1 MQVDP
6 NAPPVVT
13 GPVPSPTVSGAI
25 KQAAKATGANFQY
38 LLATAQVES
47 NYNPN
52 AQGAT
57 SSAKGLFQ
65 FIEQTWL
72 ATLKDAGP
80 AHGYGKYSDAIGRT
94 AEGQYVVTDP
104 KLASKIMNLRAD
116 PTANS
121 VMAGAFTK
129 NNAAKLGERLGRNPT
144 EGELYIAHFLGPAG
158 ASRMINMA
166 ESRPNTR
173 AADVFPS
180 AAQANPTIFYNR
192 QGGARSVA
200 DVYQMLIGRY
210 ANARSSPA
218 NKALA
223 PVAVAATQTKPAP
236 QAPVQAPAATQP
248 KSVSQLAAVQTQV
261 PPPAVAQA
269 TAFAPET
276 SQLSAAYAQAMR
288 PTPVAVERPENRPVF
303 HSLFSVSG
311 RDTPVAPI
319 VSSLWGSPPTQPP
332 EARPAKPTVLPE
344 APMLASAE
352 NQPQQPPKPVPVEA
366 PQPQQS
372 SGGALDLFQEGL
384 PDARALFRG
393 RV

>member
-6 NAPPVVT
+6 NAPQPIS
-13 GPVPSPTVSGAI
+13 GPTPSPTVSGAI
-25 KQAAKATGANFQY
+25 KQAAKQTGANFQY

-72 ATLKDAGP
+72 ATMKEAGP
-80 AHGYGKYSDAIGRT
+80 AHGYSKYSDAIGR
-94 AEGQYVVTDP
+94 AADGQYVVTDP

-129 NNAAKLGERLGRNPT
+129 NNSAKLAERLGRNPT

-158 ASRMINMA
+158 ASRMIGLA

-173 AADVFPS
+173 AADAFPG

-200 DVYQMLIGRY
+200 DVYQTLIGRY
-210 ANARSSPA
+210 SVARSSPV

-223 PVAVAATQTKPAP
+223 PPVVAAAKPASQVQM
-236 QAPVQAPAATQP
+236 QA
-248 KSVSQLAAVQTQV
+248 QT
-261 PPPAVAQA
+261 PAQA
-269 TAFAPET
+269 VPQLTAFAPET
-276 SQLSAAYAQAMR
+276 AQLSETYAQAMK
-288 PTPVAVERPENRPVF
+288 PTPSALPDNRPVF

-311 RDTPVAPI
+311 RDTPVSPI
-319 VSSLWGSPPTQPP
+319 VNSLWGSQPANAVQQQP
-332 EARPAKPTVLPE
+332 KPTVLPE
-344 APMLASAE
+344 TPILAAAE
-352 NQPQQPPKPVPVEA
+352 NSAPAVSSAAPAAPPA
-366 PQPQQS
+366 PPS
-372 SGGALDLFQEGL
+372 SGPLDLFQEGGT
-384 PDARALFRG
+384 DARALFRG